1 MPKRLPI
8 QDAKEWAKRRGLR
21 QVILL
26 AWDGERTHC
35 VTYGVSIE
43 DCDQAAQGG
52 EKMKKVMGWPNWE
65 AQPSRVKRLVAALER
80 ADRVISWMA
89 SYLGRMA
96 PPSNGIA
103 DLNEH
108 WLDMPKLIEDY
119 KRKPSDWRGPRAEN
133 ERPLDQRP
141 VGQT

>member
-1 MPKRLPI
+1 MPDRLPI
-8 QDAKEWAKRRGLR
+8 QDAKEIAHRRGLR

-26 AWDGERTHC
+26 AWDGERSHV
-35 VTYGVSIE
+35 VTYGKSVE

-52 EKMKKVMGWPNWE
+52 EKMKKLMGWPNWE
-65 AQPSRVKRLVAALER
+65 AEPSRVKKLRAALER
-80 ADRVISWMA
+80 ADRIIGWMA

-103 DLNEH
+103 ELNDH
-108 WLDMPKLIEDY
+108 WLEMPKL
-119 KRKPSDWRGPRAEN
+119 RKSGKDGGDWRGPRGDD

-141 VGQT
+141 AP

>member
-1 MPKRLPI
+1 MPNRLPI
-8 QDAKEWAKRRGLR
+8 KDAKDLAERRGLR

-35 VTYGVSIE
+35 VTYGVSVE

-52 EKMKKVMGWPNWE
+52 EKMKRVMGWPNWE
-65 AQPSRVKRLVAALER
+65 AQPSRVKRLQAALER
-80 ADRVISWMA
+80 ADRIISWMA

-108 WLDMPKLIEDY
+108 WLEMPKLVKDY
-119 KRKPSDWRGPRAEN
+119 KVPADWRGPRGED

-141 VGQT
+141 RQ